1 MGDDR
6 AYHLVIRAFSG
17 VFRALG
23 LRFDMRGT
31 EHIPPE
37 GAAVLACNH
46 LSYLDF
52 SFVGLA
58 GSTRGRLV
66 RFMAKKSTFENS
78 VSGPLMRAMGH
89 IPVDRESGAAA
100 YRKATRSL
108 AHGELVGVFPEAT
121 ISRSWTLKS
130 FKLGAATL
138 SVRENVPLVPVV
150 LWAPQRTFTVDK
162 HYSVRRGKT
171 IMVMV
176 GEPLLTSPTDDPAA
190 VDAQLRTRMAELLAT
205 ALRDYPDLPRN
216 DDDRWWI
223 PACHGGTA
231 MTPEQASVREAEVTA
246 ERAAAKA
253 AKAAAAGRKGRL
265 RR

>member
-6 AYHLVIRAFSG
+6 AYRLVIRLFGG

-23 LRFDMRGT
+23 LRFDVRGA
-31 EHIPPE
+31 EHIPSA
-37 GAAVLACNH
+37 GAAVLSCNH

-52 SFVGLA
+52 SFVGLVA
-58 GSTRGRLV
+58 SKRGRLV
-66 RFMAKKSTFENS
+66 RFMAKKSTFDNS

-100 YRKATRSL
+100 YRKATRAL
-108 AHGELVGVFPEAT
+108 ARGQLVGVFPEAT

-138 SVRENVPLVPVV
+138 AVRENVSLVPVV
-150 LWAPQRTFTVDK
+150 LWAPQRTFSVDK

-176 GEPLLTSPTDDPAA
+176 GAPLRPSPTEEPAA
-190 VDAQLRTRMAELLAT
+190 VDAQLRASMDALLAT
-205 ALRDYPDLPRN
+205 AWRDYPDLPR
-216 DDDRWWI
+216 DEQDRWWI
-223 PACHGGTA
+223 PACRGGTA

-246 ERAAAKA
+246 HRAAV
-253 AKAAAAGRKGRL
+253 KAAAAAKSGL